1 MPLLCAGV
9 ETDVSLAV
17 VLLVVLVEGFR
28 VCDVVVVVLVV
39 VSVVVVGL
47 CGQPPVVEEIVSVGV
62 VR

>member
-1 MPLLCAGV
+1 MPLLSAGV
-9 ETDVSLAV
+9 ETDVSRV
-17 VLLVVLVEGFR
+17 VDVLVALVEDFR

-47 CGQPPVVEEIVSVGV
+47 CGQPRLVEEIASVGV